1 MTKAKGNICKIRNL
15 IKITTKFILYLSYLN
30 ITIWIQIKLKVRS
43 KKMDLISKIKKISV
57 CGLFSV
63 GTLMFIGNLKLG
75 AVNSQKFVPHKF
87 TAVERSLRQYA
98 IQSIRQWHGEP
109 TIILVPKDLD
119 SSVGEV
125 IVYIPQE
132 MDSDGELSYSKQK
145 ITLAG
150 SFISAYPF
158 DKADSS
164 FRAALAYIPQKTIL
178 SNEPIISQI
187 PQVINAAGKPA
198 LIFVPQSINL
208 IGKPKLAYSDNPMVD
223 EYCKFNDEEQ
233 QVASDL
239 SQILP
244 ADYVVQEKF
253 AQPSHQV
260 DSIKQS
266 DLVQKYSEI
275 HTFQVSSRFK
285 CQSPVNKKFSSE
297 EMPNFRKRIYTDKV
311 QKTTHQNSLKLTNIS
326 ERVAEKVAVQNSSN
340 LINIPERADEKS
352 KKENSDD
359 SNDSRSV
366 MLYSDCYSQGDIDTQ
381 EKLCD

>member
-1 MTKAKGNICKIRNL
+1 MAKTKDNICKIRSL

-30 ITIWIQIKLKVRS
+30 IIIWIQIKLKVRS

-63 GTLMFIGNLKLG
+63 GTLMFIGNLKLD
-75 AVNSQKFVPHKF
+75 AVNSQKFVPCKF
-87 TAVERSLRQYA
+87 TAVERSLRHYA

-198 LIFVPQSINL
+198 LIFVPQAINL
-208 IGKPKLAYSDNPMVD
+208 VGKPKLAYSDNPMVD

-233 QVASDL
+233 QVASD
-239 SQILP
+239 
-244 ADYVVQEKF
+244 
-253 AQPSHQV
+253 
-260 DSIKQS
+260 
-266 DLVQKYSEI
+266 
-275 HTFQVSSRFK
+275 
-285 CQSPVNKKFSSE
+285 
-297 EMPNFRKRIYTDKV
+297 
-311 QKTTHQNSLKLTNIS
+311 
-326 ERVAEKVAVQNSSN
+326 
-340 LINIPERADEKS
+340 
-352 KKENSDD
+352 
-359 SNDSRSV
+359 
-366 MLYSDCYSQGDIDTQ
+366 
-381 EKLCD
+381 